1 MSNIKCVKLTTGE
14 DVLADFS
21 TNNGL
26 ATLENV
32 VQVIMVPSRTG
43 EPKFQFIP
51 FPIMSNDKKIEIE
64 NCHIMFVCE
73 PSEDFLNQYNSIF
86 GAGIIAPQKKLIV

>member
-1 MSNIKCVKLTTGE
+1 MQNIKCVKLNTGE

-21 TNNGL
+21 TENGL
-26 ATLENV
+26 STLENS

-43 EPKFQFIP
+43 EPNFQFIP
-51 FPIMSNDKKIEIE
+51 FPIMSNDKKIDIE

-73 PSEDFLNQYNSIF
+73 PSEEFLNQYNSIF
-86 GAGIIAPQKKLIV
+86 GAGIITSQKKLIV

>member
-1 MSNIKCVKLTTGE
+1 MPNIKCVKLTTGE

-21 TNNGL
+21 TENGL
-26 ATLENV
+26 STLENS

-43 EPKFQFIP
+43 EPNFQFIP
-51 FPIMSNDKKIEIE
+51 FPIMSNDKKIDIE

-73 PSEDFLNQYNSIF
+73 PSEEFLNQYNSIF
-86 GAGIIAPQKKLIV
+86 GAGIITSQKKLIV